1 MKIIQIIPSRHPFLP
16 LKPTAR
22 ICSMISVLRFLSRH
36 LMLPTLLL
44 LASFSQLAIAQDIP
58 GLFVEGYAWPISAKS
73 GEAVSLH
80 VSTSATQ
87 FQYEIYRI
95 GSESKPV
102 KLVGSDKSSVYTGPG
117 HKYPI
122 PEKASAEGC
131 GWPSDVKITIP
142 PEWQSGYYE
151 VRFTAQDSGGIYTSR
166 GRRTAQSSCFFV
178 VRPANPGTETKI
190 LLQLSTNTY
199 NAYNN
204 WGGFSLYAFNGK
216 ANNQGHKVSFLRPPS
231 SQFGSWEQ
239 TFVSWA
245 EKNGIKLDYAT
256 NEDLEYHPEL
266 LEKYKLVLSVGHD
279 EYWSS
284 KMRDHLEAFIAKGGN
299 VAFFSG
305 NSICWQV
312 RPENNGTALTSWK
325 QNTYNDPQY
334 QTGDYKTLATLWSH
348 HLIGRPENSLTGV
361 GFLFGGYH
369 LSHGHFMGGSGGY
382 TIQRPKHWI
391 FEGTNLLQGDLLGA
405 RHTVVGYECDGCEM
419 QIGPDGLPVPTGS
432 DGTPKNFEILAT
444 APAVWDKDD
453 AEWYEKYKKNRLGA
467 AVLGTYTVP
476 SGGTV
481 VTAGSTDWAHG
492 LRGGDPAI
500 ERITKNILEKLGR

>member
-1 MKIIQIIPSRHPFLP
+1 MQSTHPLQP
-16 LKPTAR
+16 LKLTA
-22 ICSMISVLRFLSRH
+22 IPHVMNSVLHVLSRSVVIVVSI
-36 LMLPTLLL
+36 LA
-44 LASFSQLAIAQDIP
+44 ASFSPLAMAQEAP
-58 GLFVEGYAWPISAKS
+58 GLFVEGYAWPISAKP
-73 GEAVSLH
+73 GEMVSLH
-80 VSTSATQ
+80 VSTPAPQ
-87 FQYEIYRI
+87 FQFEIYRL
-95 GSESKPV
+95 GSEAKPV
-102 KLVGSDKSSVYTGPG
+102 KINGSDKSSIYTGPG
-117 HKYPI
+117 HQYPI
-122 PEKASAEGC
+122 PEKASSEGC
-131 GWPSDVKITIP
+131 GWPSDVKIAIP
-142 PEWQSGYYE
+142 PEWPSGYYE
-151 VRFTAQDSGGIYTSR
+151 VRFTVQDNGGSYTHR
-166 GRRTAQSSCFFV
+166 GRRTAHSSCFFV
-178 VRPANPGTETKI
+178 VRPSNPGSETKI

-204 WGGFSLYAFNGK
+204 WGGFSLYAYNGK
-216 ANNQGHKVSFLRPPS
+216 GNNQGHKVSFLRPPS
-231 SQFGSWEQ
+231 SQYGVWEH

-245 EKNGIKLDYAT
+245 EKNGIKLDFAT
-256 NEDLEYHPEL
+256 NEDLEFHPEL
-266 LEKYKLVLSVGHD
+266 LDKYKLILSVGHD

-284 KMRDHLEAFIAKGGN
+284 KMRDHLEAYIAKGGN

-312 RPENNGTALTSWK
+312 RPENQGTALTSWK
-325 QNTYNDPQY
+325 QNAYSDPQF

-348 HLIGRPENSLTGV
+348 HLVGRPENKLTGV

-391 FEGTNLLQGDLLGA
+391 FEGTHLLQGDLLGA

-419 QIGPDGLPVPTGS
+419 QIGPDGLPVPTGN

-444 APAVWDKDD
+444 APAIWDKDD
-453 AEWYEKYKKNRLGA
+453 AEWYEKYEKNRLGA

-481 VTAGSTDWAHG
+481 VTSGSTDWAHG

-500 ERITKNILEKLGR
+500 ERITKNIIDKLGR